1 MRLPRTALL
10 LVVALAGG
18 LLVAEEP
25 RDAKRMPARRVEDP
39 DADEAVRPAQHV
51 VPADL
56 PGEVTGGPVILP
68 ATYTEPGGE
77 LPVPSVTLNI
87 EGTDVTATGQPV
99 VYKLH
104 VQNNSGAKAHNVV
117 VTVTQPKGATKV
129 KAEPPPAAGA
139 DNRWEFKILGPG
151 QSKTIDLAYQPNQG
165 ASEVQIQ
172 ARVQFDYGRGMITKV
187 SAPSLSVKSEAPSVA
202 IVGDA
207 LTYKITVT
215 NTGSVTIKDIE
226 VRELLTKGLVYD
238 ERETGRGMVDGRLT
252 SSVDV
257 KAGERKWSIPLL
269 APGKSETLYC
279 RVKVREAGQAKSTVT
294 VSSRSA
300 PDLVKETSVD
310 TEVLTAL
317 LQLHAE
323 GPADGKGTVDQ
334 PARYKVVVSNHGSA
348 DLKNVVVR
356 CLYSSDLKPRAA
368 TNGGERFKDTVQW
381 TFKDLRKGDVKELN
395 VSLATT
401 SPGLRTIRFS
411 ARAEKGDEQKTE
423 VKTEFAGLPSLDWD
437 VQAPGV
443 AAVGKPITYKVTI
456 SNRGTALGRARLQV
470 DLPPTLDLR
479 DSTPKAGQGF
489 GQNAKEVRF
498 QQYDFPAGKKT
509 TFTIVVDAKSSG
521 EAKTIFS
528 LYEEGRPEKQE
539 SKVTNVTGTDSRSP
553 SGPPP
558 AKGVDRTKVGYDNQP

>member
-1 MRLPRTALL
+1 MHVPRTALL
-10 LVVALAGG
+10 LAAALAGG

-25 RDAKRMPARRVEDP
+25 IDAKRMPARRVEDT
-39 DADEAVRPAQHV
+39 DNAVRPAQHV

-56 PGEVTGGPVILP
+56 PGEVVGGPVILP
-68 ATYTEPGGE
+68 AAYTEPAGE

-117 VTVTQPKGATKV
+117 VTVTHPKAASIV
-129 KAEPPPAAGA
+129 KTDPPPAGGA
-139 DNRWEFKILGPG
+139 NNRWEFKVLAPG
-151 QSKTIDLAYQPNQG
+151 QSKTIDLAYQPNPG
-165 ASEVQIQ
+165 AGEVQVL

-187 SAPSLSVKSEAPSVA
+187 SAPALSVKSDAPATA

-207 LTYKITVT
+207 LTYRITVT
-215 NTGSVTIKDIE
+215 NTGSVSIKDIE
-226 VRELLTKGLVYD
+226 VKELVTKGLVYD
-238 ERETGRGMVDGRLT
+238 ERETGRGTVDGRLT
-252 SSVDV
+252 SLVDV
-257 KAGERKWSIPLL
+257 KAGERKWTIPLL
-269 APGKSETLYC
+269 APGKSESLWC
-279 RVKVREAGQAKSTVT
+279 RVKAREAGQAKTTVT
-294 VSSRSA
+294 VSSKSA

-310 TEVLTAL
+310 TEVLTAV

-323 GPADGKGTVDQ
+323 GPADGKGMVDQ

-348 DLKNVVVR
+348 DLRNVVVR
-356 CLYSSDLKPRAA
+356 CQFPSDLKPRAA

-395 VSLATT
+395 VSLATAR
-401 SPGLRTIRFS
+401 PGPKTIRFS
-411 ARAEKGDEQKTE
+411 ARAEKGSEQKTE

-443 AAVGKPITYKVTI
+443 ATVGKSITYKVTV
-456 SNRGTALGRARLQV
+456 SNRGTAVGRARLQV
-470 DLPPTLDLR
+470 DLPSTLDLK
-479 DSTPKAGQGF
+479 DSTPKAGQGY

-498 QQYDFPAGKKT
+498 QQYDFPSGKKT
-509 TFTIVVDAKSSG
+509 TFTIVVDAKSAG
-521 EAKTIFS
+521 EAKTIFT

-539 SKVTNVTGTDSRSP
+539 SKITNVTGTDSRSP

-558 AKGVDRTKVGYDNQP
+558 AKGVDRTKVGYDPRP